1 MERVRFT
8 CRTIVMFALMAL
20 VFTGPGF
27 TRTRAAEQDQE
38 TVSEGQSPESTG
50 KEAVTEGQSPE
61 SAEKGPV
68 TGEQSPE
75 SVEKGPVS
83 EENNRSS
90 DDTKEN
96 AETVQSP
103 TAEKSL
109 KSDRENVRTAKSI
122 KLSGKTLTFMQKVET
137 GRFLSS
143 DTLPDKL
150 KLKAGRKKNML
161 TWKKSKALSN
171 ISGFIVLRKST
182 ATGSY
187 KQIAILPASRKYYTD
202 KTAAKKNQQ
211 YTYCI
216 VSYKKGDT
224 IQITD
229 ETTDWVS
236 GVITG
241 SRKVNVYSVKISNL
255 SKVKNMSMGT
265 SVKMEM
271 VFPKKAVS
279 TSMRWCSSDTNIV
292 TVNNKG
298 LVYAKSVGN
307 AVITGRTA
315 TGYTVAV
322 KVKVIEGG
330 TAQALLKVM
339 SSWLNYSESN
349 RKHRKIIDIY
359 NSYGNLP
366 VGYKVKY
373 SDAWCDTCVSAAAII
388 SGNVAQ
394 IGRECGVTRHVELFK
409 KKKIWIENGSII
421 PKPGYL
427 IVYNWGKSRQPNN
440 SGGSH
445 IGVVYSVKKR
455 WITTLEGNY
464 GDKVKMRRIPV
475 GWGFIR
481 GYAKPKY
488 RK

>member
-1 MERVRFT
+1 
-8 CRTIVMFALMAL
+8 
-20 VFTGPGF
+20 
-27 TRTRAAEQDQE
+27 
-38 TVSEGQSPESTG
+38 
-50 KEAVTEGQSPE
+50 
-61 SAEKGPV
+61 
-68 TGEQSPE
+68 
-75 SVEKGPVS
+75 
-83 EENNRSS
+83 
-90 DDTKEN
+90 
-96 AETVQSP
+96 
-103 TAEKSL
+103 
-109 KSDRENVRTAKSI
+109 
-122 KLSGKTLTFMQKVET
+122 
-137 GRFLSS
+137 
-143 DTLPDKL
+143 
-150 KLKAGRKKNML
+150 
-161 TWKKSKALSN
+161 
-171 ISGFIVLRKST
+171 
-182 ATGSY
+182 
-187 KQIAILPASRKYYTD
+187 
-202 KTAAKKNQQ
+202 
-211 YTYCI
+211 
-216 VSYKKGDT
+216 
-224 IQITD
+224 
-229 ETTDWVS
+229 
-236 GVITG
+236 
-241 SRKVNVYSVKISNL
+241 
-255 SKVKNMSMGT
+255 
-265 SVKMEM
+265 
-271 VFPKKAVS
+271 
-279 TSMRWCSSDTNIV
+279 MRWCSSDTNIV

>member
-8 CRTIVMFALMAL
+8 CRTIVMFALMTL

-27 TRTRAAEQDQE
+27 TRTRAAEPAPE
-38 TVSEGQSPESTG
+38 AMTEEGQNPETGG
-50 KEAVTEGQSPE
+50 KEAASGG
-61 SAEKGPV
+61 K
-68 TGEQSPE
+68 E
-75 SVEKGPVS
+75 SVSGEDKQKPEQIAPAS
-83 EENNRSS
+83 EEHTQASDNVKDTADTVKKLTAEESS
-90 DDTKEN
+90 D
-96 AETVQSP
+96 
-103 TAEKSL
+103 
-109 KSDRENVRTAKSI
+109 SDRAQVRTAKSI
-122 KLSGKTLTFMQKVET
+122 KLSGKKLTFLQEVET
-137 GRFLSS
+137 GNYLPA
-143 DTLPDKL
+143 DTLPDNL
-150 KLKAGRKKNML
+150 KLKAVGKRIRL
-161 TWKKSKALSN
+161 TWKKSRAVSN
-171 ISGFIVLRKST
+171 ISGYIVLRKNT
-182 ATGSY
+182 LTGSFR
-187 KQIAILPASRKYYTD
+187 QIALLPAGKTAYTD
-202 KTAAKKNQQ
+202 QTAVRKNLL

-216 VSYKKGDT
+216 ASYKKGDT
-224 IQITD
+224 IQISN

-236 GVITG
+236 GFTAG
-241 SRKVNVYSVKISNL
+241 SRKANVYSVKISNL
-255 SKVKNMSMGT
+255 STFKSMSVGT
-265 SVKMEM
+265 SAKIKTVL
-271 VFPKKAVS
+271 PKKAAS
-279 TSMRWCSSDTNIV
+279 TSIRWSSSDNN
-292 TVNNKG
+292 TVKVDQNG
-298 LVYAKSVGN
+298 LVRAQSVGD
-307 AVITGRTA
+307 AVIKGRTA